1 MCSPVFSAS
10 ESCKSH
16 TPGVACH
23 LCASGSLLPRKWW
36 QDGNPASDIRRLAEG
51 RRGVRTQRHFLLFL
65 RSHQRL
71 AAWPHQQG
79 GDGVSG
85 LTSVASPP
93 QTASLLVTYS
103 HVITAQ
109 LPLCPSARGS
119 WAGRG
124 VGPSASNTSF
134 IKR

>member
-10 ESCKSH
+10 ESCNSH
-16 TPGVACH
+16 TPGVASH

-36 QDGNPASDIRRLAEG
+36 QDGDPASAIRRLAGG
-51 RRGVRTQRHFLLFL
+51 RRGVRTQRHSSLFL

-71 AAWPHQQG
+71 AAWPHRQG

-93 QTASLLVTYS
+93 RTASLLVATSSPPSY
-103 HVITAQ
+103 HFVL
-109 LPLCPSARGS
+109 LPGELGRRGCGTLS
-119 WAGRG
+119 
-124 VGPSASNTSF
+124 V
-134 IKR
+134 